1 MLTLSEL
8 KEHLVQRGRRT
19 ASRWRHVALPQWALL
34 MPNLSDA
41 ALRVYAL
48 LLAHVNA
55 TDGDREAW
63 PQQQSMAAMLGRHRN
78 SIGRAIKEL
87 AEAGLVDVE
96 VERYGTNNS
105 RRRNIYIVHELPP
118 GDYDGPASI
127 TEWYAAH
134 PRPEPEPINRR
145 DRKTAGQPG
154 RTKNSASERT
164 NTSASEGTADS
175 AGMKLKRNETKGES
189 SSPSLLH
196 SAPPSAVEAGAEE
209 EEEETTTNSPIGGT
223 ESPLLSSN
231 LNPSSSSADRSQATD
246 STSHGTKRRTSPEV
260 LIVDECGATP
270 EEAAALVD
278 HIRRQGEARRSLS
291 GYVRHLV
298 ANGDMAER
306 LRSLRAARAVPTSR
320 HPADEHRCGLHGT
333 PMPGGTCSSCAGD
346 IKCGDVSDVV
356 DYYQSLT
363 PEERDTRAD
372 LKRLLESRGLI
383 ESEEVAA

>member
-1 MLTLSEL
+1 
-8 KEHLVQRGRRT
+8 
-19 ASRWRHVALPQWALL
+19 PQWALL

-164 NTSASEGTADS
+164 NSRASEGTADS

-209 EEEETTTNSPIGGT
+209 EEETTTNSPIGGT
-223 ESPLLSSN
+223 DSPLLSSD
-231 LNPSSSSADRSQATD
+231 LNPSSSSSADRSQATD
-246 STSHGTKRRTSPEV
+246 STSHGTKRRTPPER
-260 LIVDECGATP
+260 LIVAECGATP

-278 HIRRQGEARRSLS
+278 HIRSQGEAKRSLA

-306 LRSLRAARAVPTSR
+306 LRSLRAARTVPTSR
-320 HPADEHRCGLHGT
+320 HPADELRCGLHRT

-346 IKCGDVSDVV
+346 IQCGDGSDVV
-356 DYYQSLT
+356 AYYRSL
-363 PEERDTRAD
+363 PPAQRDTRAD
-372 LKRLLESRGLI
+372 LKHLLESRGLI
-383 ESEEVAA
+383 ESQEVAA

>member
-1 MLTLSEL
+1 MGYELYRHVLNHAPAELDPTARAVLAVIADDANERTRISRIPMDLLMHRSGVTTRDALKKVFQRIARAGYEIRIPVGTDTLGRPIYAM
-8 KEHLVQRGRRT
+8 RGRATQYRIPVFPERDVPHHPRMGGT
-19 ASRWRHVALPQWALL
+19 RSPLTNELEGTGSPL
-34 MPNLSDA
+34 
-41 ALRVYAL
+41 
-48 LLAHVNA
+48 
-55 TDGDREAW
+55 TDG
-63 PQQQSMAAMLGRHRN
+63 MG
-78 SIGRAIKEL
+78 
-87 AEAGLVDVE
+87 
-96 VERYGTNNS
+96 GT
-105 RRRNIYIVHELPP
+105 E
-118 GDYDGPASI
+118 
-127 TEWYAAH
+127 
-134 PRPEPEPINRR
+134 
-145 DRKTAGQPG
+145 
-154 RTKNSASERT
+154 
-164 NTSASEGTADS
+164 
-175 AGMKLKRNETKGES
+175 
-189 SSPSLLH
+189 
-196 SAPPSAVEAGAEE
+196 
-209 EEEETTTNSPIGGT
+209 SPIGGT
-223 ESPLLSSN
+223 ESPIGGTDSPPLSSD

>member
-209 EEEETTTNSPIGGT
+209 EEEEETTTNSPIGGT
-223 ESPLLSSN
+223 DSPLTDGMGGTESPIGGTESPIGGTDSPLLSSD

-246 STSHGTKRRTSPEV
+246 STSHGTKRRTPPER
-260 LIVDECGATP
+260 LIVAECGATP

-278 HIRRQGEARRSLS
+278 HIRRTGEARLSLS

-320 HPADEHRCGLHGT
+320 HPADERRCGHH
-333 PMPGGTCSSCAGD
+333 
-346 IKCGDVSDVV
+346 
-356 DYYQSLT
+356 
-363 PEERDTRAD
+363 
-372 LKRLLESRGLI
+372 
-383 ESEEVAA
+383 